1 MFFERIAACKWAIDI
16 WTHYILAILCI
27 FHVFFYAALA
37 HATGSNLIWVTLC
50 RRVDKCRQGS
60 SSSTCSSERLKQCTA
75 AGTEEC
81 LSAHDTKGSEI
92 DAGPHE
98 AGAGKAKVR
107 IWCSCRPLTKVT
119 KWRHGCQTIL
129 QAAEATVWLVTHSWP
144 GWQTKTNKQTETHEH
159 TSIRAAPNRT
169 NHAQNISKNAV
180 QKRIFCNVPSWSK
193 SLKKFGYSET
203 TTCGPIWTGSRVTPS
218 IQLRARP
225 PRIERF
231 SRTVT
236 FRPLLARVTLLQIDS
251 KINNVHKNPNIY
263 IYRINMH
270 FCLNAWTVLGVDMVH
285 IKNYCKHSTG

>member
-169 NHAQNISKNAV
+169 MHKTYQKMLFRKESSAMSRADLRVWRNLGTQKPRHAV
-180 QKRIFCNVPSWSK
+180 QYGLDHVLLHQSSYVPAHQ
-193 SLKKFGYSET
+193 G
-203 TTCGPIWTGSRVTPS
+203 
-218 IQLRARP
+218 
-225 PRIERF
+225 
-231 SRTVT
+231 
-236 FRPLLARVTLLQIDS
+236 
-251 KINNVHKNPNIY
+251 
-263 IYRINMH
+263 
-270 FCLNAWTVLGVDMVH
+270 
-285 IKNYCKHSTG
+285 